1 MTACLA
7 LIVVLLTA
15 HLGWDIYKFLVN
27 QRKLEKPKQ
36 ENSEYVQVPE
46 QEKEQEKEKESEE
59 HLKAM
64 YGLAQNI
71 QKTWLNLTN
80 EDENDER

>member
-1 MTACLA
+1 MITCLA

-15 HLGWDIYKFLVN
+15 HLGWSIYMFLTN

-36 ENSEYVQVPE
+36 ENSEYIPVPE
-46 QEKEQEKEKESEE
+46 QTQEKEKESEE

-71 QKTWLNLTN
+71 QKTWFNLTN
-80 EDENDER
+80 EDENDEQ